1 MRSWVPRRPFKRSR
15 SGRYQL
21 HLSRDERELLRSLPQ
36 QLNAVLGEHDASLRR
51 LFPPAY
57 TDDPEREVE
66 YQGLMREELLGRRQA
81 AHETMARTIDAN
93 DLDGEELNAWLAT
106 LNDFRLVLGT
116 QLDVSEDDVGDVG
129 EMGDKAPEYALYR
142 YLTYL
147 EEAVVEALAGQ

>member
-1 MRSWVPRRPFKRSR
+1 VLRRPFKRSR

-21 HLSRDERELLRSLPQ
+21 HLSRDERDLLRSLPE
-36 QLNAVLGEHDASLRR
+36 QLKAVLREDDASLRR

-57 TDDPEREVE
+57 TDDPEREAD
-66 YQGLMREELLGRRQA
+66 YQRLMRDDLLARRQA

-93 DLDGEELNAWLAT
+93 DLDGEEMNAWLAT

-116 QLDVSEDDVGDVG
+116 RLEVSEDDVGDLSNLR
-129 EMGDKAPEYALYR
+129 DATPELTLYH

-147 EEAVVEALAGQ
+147 EEAVVEALAGG

>member
-1 MRSWVPRRPFKRSR
+1 MRNWVLRRPFKRSR

-21 HLSRDERELLRSLPQ
+21 HLSKDERELLRSLPV
-36 QLNAVLGEHDASLRR
+36 QLTAVLAQDDVSLRR

-57 TDDPEREVE
+57 ADDPEREAE
-66 YQGLMREELLGRRQA
+66 YQGLMREELLSRRQA

-116 QLDVSEDDVGDVG
+116 QLDVSEDDTGDVADK
-129 EMGDKAPEYALYR
+129 GDNAPEYALYR
-142 YLTYL
+142 YLTYM
-147 EEAVVEALAGQ
+147 EEAVVEALAEG